1 MSSERWGALLHLNVI
16 SVLKL
21 QMRPL
26 CLNLEHGD
34 PAASSPQK
42 PQLIGTK
49 FLTTKA
55 TWAISYC
62 IWELEFTALGLNSD
76 RKFPIGVP
84 KFCGQERNGQM
95 HWTFNSL
102 HWFLSAGYFNIFNS
116 TVHIVSTY
124 TMVET
129 WTRNMSSTLQWHH
142 YCINPNRTL
151 SFQWLNATTK

>member
-16 SVLKL
+16 SVFKL

-42 PQLIGTK
+42 PSLLGTK

-62 IWELEFTALGLNSD
+62 SWELEFTALGLNSEK
-76 RKFPIGVP
+76 KFPICSTQILQARKEWTNALNLQLSPLVSECSIFQHFQLHCSHCFYLYHG
-84 KFCGQERNGQM
+84 GNMNQEHVQYLAM
-95 HWTFNSL
+95 APLLHQSQQNS
-102 HWFLSAGYFNIFNS
+102 
-116 TVHIVSTY
+116 VVSVT
-124 TMVET
+124 
-129 WTRNMSSTLQWHH
+129 
-142 YCINPNRTL
+142 
-151 SFQWLNATTK
+151 